1 MKHRRLKRS
10 RTFNFDSVQ
19 LWQKLVLRRPST
31 SQSIK
36 AQTPTPN
43 KEGVNINREKYHQI
57 EQAILDVLSEEDEI
71 EFKNLPAA
79 VEKRLTTPFK
89 GSVSLYIATVKPD
102 METRGIIERIAG
114 SPSQQ
119 LRLCKTS
126 GIE

>member
-1 MKHRRLKRS
+1 M
-10 RTFNFDSVQ
+10 
-19 LWQKLVLRRPST
+19 
-31 SQSIK
+31 
-36 AQTPTPN
+36 
-43 KEGVNINREKYHQI
+43 NINREKYHQI